1 MIAIRVLLAALA
13 LLVAAPGVSAD
24 QNDPRL
30 PALFEALKAAPGVGD
45 ALPIEDRIWTL
56 WLRSNDALVD
66 GHMERGMTAMARGD
80 FGGAL
85 AAFDDV
91 VHAAPDFAEGWNKRA
106 TASYLVG
113 DFAASVRDIGKTLGL
128 EPKHFGALS
137 GLGLIY
143 LAVGSDAGALK
154 AFEKA
159 LEIHPFLPGA
169 KTHVE
174 ELRRRLAG
182 NET

>member
-1 MIAIRVLLAALA
+1 MKRLLVLVLLALA
-13 LLVAAPGVSAD
+13 PSAWAD
-24 QNDPRL
+24 QNDPGL
-30 PALFEALKAAPGVGD
+30 PALFESLKAAPGVGD
-45 ALPIEDRIWTL
+45 ALPIEDRIWAL
-56 WLRSNDALVD
+56 WLRSGDDLVD
-66 GHMERGMTAMARGD
+66 RHMERGMTAMARGD

-91 VHAAPDFAEGWNKRA
+91 VQAAPDFAEGWNKRA
-106 TASYLVG
+106 TAFYLVG
-113 DFAASVRDIGKTLGL
+113 DFAASVRDIGQTLGL

-169 KTHVE
+169 KTHVD